1 MSQTSIVHAA
11 NVARNIL
18 GCAFSNELP
27 RAVAL
32 YGPISRDRVEFDMRT
47 SRGVCEWA
55 QSWGTKVTVRRT
67 ETDIHVETRRF
78 RAWDAITVLAVRV
91 VQMHTPEAK
100 VLLQALGHPET
111 RQAELHPGRLLTAL
125 SGVKS

>member
-27 RAVAL
+27 RSVSL
-32 YGPISRDRVEFDMRT
+32 YTPMSRERIEFYMA
-47 SRGVCEWA
+47 SARGVCEWA
-55 QSWGTKVTVRRT
+55 QSWGTKVTIRRT
-67 ETDIHVETRRF
+67 DTDIRVETKWF
-78 RAWDAITVLAVRV
+78 RAADAMSVVAVMV
-91 VQMHTPEAK
+91 VQLHTPEAK
-100 VLLQALGHPET
+100 VLLGALGHPET

-125 SGVKS
+125 SGVES